1 MSAQLTPEEA
11 RKVAWLARLKL
22 DEAELDVLT
31 RQLGQILEYVG
42 MLDEVDTEGVEPMA
56 HAVELANVF
65 RADEVAPSLPR
76 DAALSNAP
84 KTDGRFFVVPGILES
99 A

>member
-1 MSAQLTPEEA
+1 MAAELTREQA
-11 RKVAWLARLKL
+11 ANVAWLARLKL
-22 DEAELDVLT
+22 NDQELETLT
-31 RQLGQILEYVG
+31 RQLGKILEYVS
-42 MLDEVDTEGVEPMA
+42 MLDEADTDGVEPMA

-65 RADEVAPSLPR
+65 RPDEQRESLTR

-84 KTDGRFFVVPGILES
+84 KSDGRFFVVPGILES